1 MVSARQF
8 AYGSNSWFETN
19 EVLKQ
24 HPAVCI
30 AAVNG
35 FALGGGL
42 TVVNNC
48 DLAIASERAE
58 FGMPEMSFNT
68 FPGLAGPATI
78 RRVLTKHAAYMILT
92 ARRIDAVTAERW
104 GIVNAV
110 VPHDQLLE
118 EAEKLARH
126 VAQFD
131 AMALD
136 WGKKGY
142 RDLDL
147 MPWSEGLVYGGYIGT
162 QIRRADGGGG
172 FGGGNPAVQRFLE
185 GQPNPGQGANV
196 LQAPGVL
203 SHGCRTRWPEFASS
217 TLAPSPLAPMPA
229 RCWPTWA
236 PTSSKSSPRAVRT
249 RSGRGNPHSRPSPTP
264 GDDPWNRANTF
275 NMVNRNK
282 RGICLDLKHPRG
294 RDGAAGA
301 GEGQ

>member
-1 MVSARQF
+1 MVTATTNNVRYGELVLLEKKDDGIGIITFNRPEKRNAMSSAAQAEFRAALADSREDCKVLITGSGVAFCAGVDLSEGQNRQPRRNF

-19 EVLKQ
+19 EALKE

-48 DLAIASERAE
+48 DLAIASEKAE

-68 FPGLAGPATI
+68 FPGLAGPATV

-92 ARRIDAVTAERW
+92 AKRVDAVTAERW
-104 GIVNAV
+104 GIVNSV
-110 VPHDQLLE
+110 VPHDKLLE

-126 VAQFD
+126 IAQFD
-131 AMALD
+131 ASALD

-147 MPWSEGLVYGGYIGT
+147 MPWSESLVYGGYIGA
-162 QIRRADGGGG
+162 QIRRGDGSAG
-172 FGGGNPAVQRFLE
+172 FAGGNPAVQKFLA

-196 LQAPGVL
+196 LQKQSDA
-203 SHGCRTRWPEFASS
+203 
-217 TLAPSPLAPMPA
+217 
-229 RCWPTWA
+229 
-236 PTSSKSSPRAVRT
+236 
-249 RSGRGNPHSRPSPTP
+249 
-264 GDDPWNRANTF
+264 
-275 NMVNRNK
+275 
-282 RGICLDLKHPRG
+282 
-294 RDGAAGA
+294 
-301 GEGQ
+301 

>member
-1 MVSARQF
+1 MVTQASVGYGELILMEKRDGIGVITFNRPEKRNAMSSAAQAELRAALADSAEDCKVLILTGAGVAFCSGVDLSEGQNRQPRRRT

-19 EVLKQ
+19 EALKQ

-35 FALGGGL
+35 YALGGGL
-42 TVVNNC
+42 TMVNNC

-92 ARRIDAVTAERW
+92 ARRVDANTAERW
-104 GIVNAV
+104 GIVNSV
-110 VPHDQLLE
+110 VAHDQLLE

-131 AMALD
+131 ASALD
-136 WGKKGY
+136 WAKKGY

-147 MPWSEGLVYGGYIGT
+147 MPWSEALVYGGYIGT
-162 QIRRADGGGG
+162 QIRRGDGSAG
-172 FGGGNPAVQRFLE
+172 FAGGNPAVQRFLA

-196 LQAPGVL
+196 L
-203 SHGCRTRWPEFASS
+203 
-217 TLAPSPLAPMPA
+217 
-229 RCWPTWA
+229 
-236 PTSSKSSPRAVRT
+236 
-249 RSGRGNPHSRPSPTP
+249 
-264 GDDPWNRANTF
+264 
-275 NMVNRNK
+275 
-282 RGICLDLKHPRG
+282 KHQ
-294 RDGAAGA
+294 AGA
-301 GEGQ
+301 

>member
-1 MVSARQF
+1 MTTATANVGYDELVLLEKKDGGIGIITFNRPDKRNAMSSAAQAEFRAALDDCREDCKVLILTGNGVAFCSGVDLKEGQTRGPRRQF

-68 FPGLAGPATI
+68 FPGLAGPATV

-92 ARRIDAVTAERW
+92 ARRIDAATAERW

-131 AMALD
+131 AVALD
-136 WGKKGY
+136 WAKKGY

-162 QIRRADGGGG
+162 QIRRSDGGGG
-172 FGGGNPAVQRFLE
+172 VGGGNPAVQRFLE

-196 LQAPGVL
+196 LQ
-203 SHGCRTRWPEFASS
+203 RQQ
-217 TLAPSPLAPMPA
+217 
-229 RCWPTWA
+229 
-236 PTSSKSSPRAVRT
+236 KS
-249 RSGRGNPHSRPSPTP
+249 
-264 GDDPWNRANTF
+264 
-275 NMVNRNK
+275 
-282 RGICLDLKHPRG
+282 
-294 RDGAAGA
+294 
-301 GEGQ
+301 

>member
-1 MVSARQF
+1 MVTAASTGYGELVLLEKKDGGIGIVTFNRPEKRNAMSAAAQAEFRAALDDSRHDCKVLILTGAGVAFCSGVDLKEGQARAAQRQF

-19 EVLKQ
+19 EALKE

-68 FPGLAGPATI
+68 FPGLAGPATV
-78 RRVLTKHAAYMILT
+78 RRILTKHAAYMILT

-104 GIVNAV
+104 GIVNSV
-110 VPHDQLLE
+110 VPHDKLLE

-126 VAQFD
+126 IAQFE
-131 AMALD
+131 ATALD
-136 WGKKGY
+136 WAKKGY

-147 MPWSEGLVYGGYIGT
+147 MPWSESLVYGGYIGN
-162 QIRRADGGGG
+162 QIRRGEGGAG
-172 FGGGNPAVQRFLE
+172 FTGGNPAVQRFLA

-196 LQAPGVL
+196 LERQD
-203 SHGCRTRWPEFASS
+203 
-217 TLAPSPLAPMPA
+217 TL
-229 RCWPTWA
+229 
-236 PTSSKSSPRAVRT
+236 
-249 RSGRGNPHSRPSPTP
+249 
-264 GDDPWNRANTF
+264 
-275 NMVNRNK
+275 
-282 RGICLDLKHPRG
+282 
-294 RDGAAGA
+294 
-301 GEGQ
+301 

>member
-1 MVSARQF
+1 MVTATTNNVRYGELVLLEKKDDGIGIITFNRPDKRNAMSSAAQAEFRAALADSREDCKVLIITGSGVAFCAGVDLSEGQNRQPRRNF

-19 EVLKQ
+19 EALKE

-48 DLAIASERAE
+48 DLAIASEKAE

-68 FPGLAGPATI
+68 FPGLAGPATV

-92 ARRIDAVTAERW
+92 AKRVDAVTAERW
-104 GIVNAV
+104 GIVNSV
-110 VPHDQLLE
+110 VPHDKLLE

-126 VAQFD
+126 IAQFD
-131 AMALD
+131 ASALD

-147 MPWSEGLVYGGYIGT
+147 MPWSESLVYGGYIGG
-162 QIRRADGGGG
+162 QIRRGDGSAG
-172 FGGGNPAVQRFLE
+172 FAGGNPAVQKFLA

-196 LQAPGVL
+196 LQKQSDA
-203 SHGCRTRWPEFASS
+203 
-217 TLAPSPLAPMPA
+217 
-229 RCWPTWA
+229 
-236 PTSSKSSPRAVRT
+236 
-249 RSGRGNPHSRPSPTP
+249 
-264 GDDPWNRANTF
+264 
-275 NMVNRNK
+275 
-282 RGICLDLKHPRG
+282 
-294 RDGAAGA
+294 
-301 GEGQ
+301 

>member
-1 MVSARQF
+1 MATVSGAGYGELILLEKREEGIGIITFNRPEKRNAMSSAAQAEF
-8 AYGSNSWFETN
+8 RAALDDCREDCKVMILTGAGVAFCSGVDLSEGQNRPPQRTYAHGSNSWFETN
-19 EVLKQ
+19 EVLKE

-35 FALGGGL
+35 YALGGGL

-78 RRVLTKHAAYMILT
+78 RRVLPKHAAYMILT
-92 ARRIDAVTAERW
+92 SRRVDAVTAERW
-104 GIVNAV
+104 GIVNSV

-131 AMALD
+131 AVALD

-142 RDLDL
+142 RDMDL
-147 MPWSEGLVYGGYIGT
+147 MPWSEALVYGGYIGT
-162 QIRRADGGGG
+162 QIRRSDASGGS
-172 FGGGNPAVQRFLE
+172 GGNAAVQRFLA

-196 LQAPGVL
+196 LQKQQG
-203 SHGCRTRWPEFASS
+203 T
-217 TLAPSPLAPMPA
+217 
-229 RCWPTWA
+229 
-236 PTSSKSSPRAVRT
+236 
-249 RSGRGNPHSRPSPTP
+249 
-264 GDDPWNRANTF
+264 
-275 NMVNRNK
+275 
-282 RGICLDLKHPRG
+282 
-294 RDGAAGA
+294 
-301 GEGQ
+301 

>member
-1 MVSARQF
+1 MASVTSVGYGELVLLEKRDGGIGTITFNRPEKRNAMSSAAQAEFRAALADSREDCKVLILTGAGVAFCSGVDLSEGQNRQSQRTY

-19 EVLKQ
+19 EVLKE

-35 FALGGGL
+35 YALGGGL

-78 RRVLTKHAAYMILT
+78 RRILPKHAAYMILT
-92 ARRIDAVTAERW
+92 SRRVDAVTAERW
-104 GIVNAV
+104 GIVNSV
-110 VPHDQLLE
+110 VPHEQLLE

-131 AMALD
+131 AVALD

-147 MPWSEGLVYGGYIGT
+147 MPWSQALVYGGYIGT
-162 QIRRADGGGG
+162 QIRRSDGGGG
-172 FGGGNPAVQRFLE
+172 NAAVQRFLA

-196 LQAPGVL
+196 LQ
-203 SHGCRTRWPEFASS
+203 
-217 TLAPSPLAPMPA
+217 
-229 RCWPTWA
+229 
-236 PTSSKSSPRAVRT
+236 KQQ
-249 RSGRGNPHSRPSPTP
+249 
-264 GDDPWNRANTF
+264 
-275 NMVNRNK
+275 
-282 RGICLDLKHPRG
+282 
-294 RDGAAGA
+294 GA
-301 GEGQ
+301 

>member
-1 MVSARQF
+1 MASATSVGYGELVLLEKRDGGIGLITFNRPEKRNAMSSAAQAEFRAALADSREDCKVLILTGAGVAFCSGVDLSEGQSRQAQRTY

-19 EVLKQ
+19 EVLKE

-58 FGMPEMSFNT
+58 FGMPEMSFNS

-78 RRVLTKHAAYMILT
+78 RRILPKHAAYMILT
-92 ARRIDAVTAERW
+92 SRRVDAVTAERW
-104 GIVNAV
+104 GIVNSV
-110 VPHDQLLE
+110 VPHEQLLE

-131 AMALD
+131 AVALD

-147 MPWSEGLVYGGYIGT
+147 MPWSEALVYGGYIGT
-162 QIRRADGGGG
+162 QIRRADGGGLA
-172 FGGGNPAVQRFLE
+172 GGNPAVQRFLA

-196 LQAPGVL
+196 LQ
-203 SHGCRTRWPEFASS
+203 
-217 TLAPSPLAPMPA
+217 
-229 RCWPTWA
+229 
-236 PTSSKSSPRAVRT
+236 KQQ
-249 RSGRGNPHSRPSPTP
+249 
-264 GDDPWNRANTF
+264 
-275 NMVNRNK
+275 
-282 RGICLDLKHPRG
+282 
-294 RDGAAGA
+294 GA
-301 GEGQ
+301 

>member
-1 MVSARQF
+1 MATATTNSVGYGELILLEKRDGVGYLTFNRPEKRNAMSEAAQAEFRAALNDSREDCKVLILTGNGVSFCSGVDLSEGQNRQPRRNY

-42 TVVNNC
+42 TLVNNC

-78 RRVLTKHAAYMILT
+78 RRILPKHAAYMILT
-92 ARRIDAVTAERW
+92 ARRVDAVTAERW

-110 VPHDQLLE
+110 VPHDQLLN

-131 AMALD
+131 ASALD
-136 WGKKGY
+136 WAKKGY

-147 MPWSEGLVYGGYIGT
+147 MPWSEALVYGGYIGG
-162 QIRRADGGGG
+162 QIRRGDGSAG
-172 FGGGNPAVQRFLE
+172 FAGGNPAVQRFLS
-185 GQPNPGQGANV
+185 GQPNPGQGADV
-196 LQAPGVL
+196 LKQQQ
-203 SHGCRTRWPEFASS
+203 
-217 TLAPSPLAPMPA
+217 
-229 RCWPTWA
+229 
-236 PTSSKSSPRAVRT
+236 
-249 RSGRGNPHSRPSPTP
+249 
-264 GDDPWNRANTF
+264 
-275 NMVNRNK
+275 
-282 RGICLDLKHPRG
+282 
-294 RDGAAGA
+294 GA
-301 GEGQ
+301 

>member
-1 MVSARQF
+1 MTTATNVGYGELVLLEKKDSGIGLITFNRPDKRNAMSSAAQAEFRAALDDCREDCKVLILTGNGVAFCSGVDLKEGQARGQRRQF

-118 EAEKLARH
+118 EADKLARH

-131 AMALD
+131 ATALD

-196 LQAPGVL
+196 LQRQE
-203 SHGCRTRWPEFASS
+203 S
-217 TLAPSPLAPMPA
+217 
-229 RCWPTWA
+229 
-236 PTSSKSSPRAVRT
+236 
-249 RSGRGNPHSRPSPTP
+249 
-264 GDDPWNRANTF
+264 
-275 NMVNRNK
+275 
-282 RGICLDLKHPRG
+282 
-294 RDGAAGA
+294 
-301 GEGQ
+301 